1 MTRLSAW
8 LGPHS
13 PHSCGEPALA
23 LNATRH
29 RSRLER
35 SKLFSK
41 DLEKMRTA
49 EGRWY
54 EAIIYEMFIEIS
66 AKSEAI
72 RFLALKGADAPR
84 GGRSAQLGQNGIFYS
99 RSGDITI
106 RGNGQDLAEFDLLM
120 VDSDNHIIF
129 TEVITSPSDL
139 KEFEVEIEYKRR
151 LLGYLFDQPYVP
163 FMMVASFSVSNYTA
177 GRRILKNPHTLYFQ
191 TASCEEIKS
200 HLNGSQGPS
209 HGWKSRPPNQKM
221 VRASGFTFRRA
232 FDYQKFH
239 NWERDWVFS
248 NVSNE
253 VDVKSA
259 ENPHDTSILV
269 KKILYGSL
277 FPSAIR
283 KVCQEYEFS
292 IKGKKIGFDDIQR
305 QFSKVVLATDLPGYE
320 PLIYLRSNQ
329 KKEYLKMIQDR
340 DGNFKFE
347 RFTPSRVGFFL
358 WLESL
363 NPSLGSRITSK
374 ILEAFSP
381 R

>member
-1 MTRLSAW
+1 
-8 LGPHS
+8 
-13 PHSCGEPALA
+13 
-23 LNATRH
+23 
-29 RSRLER
+29 
-35 SKLFSK
+35 
-41 DLEKMRTA
+41 
-49 EGRWY
+49 
-54 EAIIYEMFIEIS
+54 
-66 AKSEAI
+66 
-72 RFLALKGADAPR
+72 
-84 GGRSAQLGQNGIFYS
+84 
-99 RSGDITI
+99 
-106 RGNGQDLAEFDLLM
+106 
-120 VDSDNHIIF
+120 
-129 TEVITSPSDL
+129 
-139 KEFEVEIEYKRR
+139 
-151 LLGYLFDQPYVP
+151 
-163 FMMVASFSVSNYTA
+163 
-177 GRRILKNPHTLYFQ
+177 
-191 TASCEEIKS
+191 
-200 HLNGSQGPS
+200 
-209 HGWKSRPPNQKM
+209 M